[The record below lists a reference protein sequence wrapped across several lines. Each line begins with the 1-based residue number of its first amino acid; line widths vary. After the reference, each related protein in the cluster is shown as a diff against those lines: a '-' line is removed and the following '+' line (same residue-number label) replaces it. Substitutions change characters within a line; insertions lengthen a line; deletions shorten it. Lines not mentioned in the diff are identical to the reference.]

1 MELIYVI
8 EDDDNIRDLIRI
20 ALEGFGYRVKAFESA
35 EEGLAA
41 MEREKPDLAVFD
53 WMLPGMDGVSA
64 IKRIRRTDTGM
75 PILLL
80 TARDK
85 ELDIVIGLDG
95 GADDYMTKP
104 FGVLELSARIRTLL
118 RRRSKAPVTEDVIS
132 QDIISVDRKTR
143 EVTVDGA
150 KVELTLKEFELLTYL
165 LENKARVVT
174 REELLNHIWGYD
186 YDGETR
192 TLDMHIRTL
201 RQKLGA
207 EAGAMVKAIRGVG
220 YRLLKRGEV

>member
-80 TARDK
+80 TSRDK

-150 KVELTLKEFELLTYL
+150 RVELTLKEFELLTYL

-207 EAGAMVKAIRGVG
+207 EAGAMVKTIRGVG

>member
-150 KVELTLKEFELLTYL
+150 RVELTLKEFELLTYL

-207 EAGAMVKAIRGVG
+207 EAGAMVKTIRGVG
-220 YRLLKRGEV
+220 HRLLKRGEV

>member
-118 RRRSKAPVTEDVIS
+118 RRRSTAPVTEDVIS

-207 EAGAMVKAIRGVG
+207 EAGAMVKTIRGVG